1 MAMRILI
8 VDDHQLFI
16 DGIRHVLTRLDD
28 QVKIAEANTAEAA
41 INILESGTGFDL
53 VFVDLVMPGMN
64 GLSII
69 QRLHEQGIWFPLVI
83 MSGEENIRTIK
94 SALALGALGFI
105 PKSFSSDQMLSAL
118 TCILDGKLFVP
129 PAISQ
134 QLDTL
139 TDRRF
144 KHNGNITKRQLQV
157 LELLA
162 QGYTNRQIAATLC
175 LTEHTIK
182 AHVSSLFIELN
193 ASNRT
198 ECVQIAES
206 HGLI

>member
-28 QVKIAEANTAEAA
+28 QVKITEANTAEAA

-64 GLSII
+64 GLSIV
-69 QRLHEQGIWFPLVI
+69 QRLHEQGIWLPLVI

-118 TCILDGKLFVP
+118 TCILDGNLFVP

-139 TDRRF
+139 KDRRF
-144 KHNGNITKRQLQV
+144 EHNGNITKRQLQV